1 MQLFHNRSQSLVPRT
16 RATIVQLC
24 KDYGISE
31 KEAPNHGPLSDSNYP
46 TYVKSIT
53 GYYPCP
59 VCGGPQGR
67 VLTGEA
73 RTVEVP
79 TAVGS
84 RYYYKIEVPETWSS
98 VRCLKHPCHTLIAQ
112 KHDQCEWEER
122 LGPLCE
128 KHGLYSLECK
138 DCLREKHPHITL

>member
-1 MQLFHNRSQSLVPRT
+1 MSTAFTSILFIPWRCPRLFPFPFSFAGRKRGTQMQLFHNRSQSLVPRT

-53 GYYPCP
+53 GFYPCP

-73 RTVEVP
+73 RTVEV
-79 TAVGS
+79 
-84 RYYYKIEVPETWSS
+84 
-98 VRCLKHPCHTLIAQ
+98 
-112 KHDQCEWEER
+112 
-122 LGPLCE
+122 
-128 KHGLYSLECK
+128 
-138 DCLREKHPHITL
+138 